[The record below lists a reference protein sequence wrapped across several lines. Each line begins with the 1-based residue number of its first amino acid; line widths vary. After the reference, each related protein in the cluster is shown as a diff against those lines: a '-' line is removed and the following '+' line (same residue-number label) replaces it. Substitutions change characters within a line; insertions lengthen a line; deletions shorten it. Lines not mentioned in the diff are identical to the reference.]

1 MIYVY
6 LGIIAP
12 ILLNALHA
20 IVGVLILK
28 NNHSV
33 TSLGFT
39 GISFLTKSIGLLFLT
54 WFGIKVLELD
64 FKIYVPILTFF
75 WFITH
80 IFEGLFIQHYIK
92 KKESSLIK
100 SIQL

>member
-20 IVGVLILK
+20 LIGVLILK

-64 FKIYVPILTFF
+64 FKIYVHFDFSGLLLLKDSSFS
-75 WFITH
+75 IT
-80 IFEGLFIQHYIK
+80 
-92 KKESSLIK
+92 
-100 SIQL
+100 